1 MMELSGIC
9 REYVVGAETVHALD
23 HVDLTIGAGEYV
35 SIMGPSG
42 SGKSTLLNVLGLLD
56 RPTSGTYRLQG
67 EDVSQLDDDAL
78 AAHRQRHIGFI
89 FQFFHLIPRLTA
101 LENVELPL
109 VLTGAAPRARRE
121 RAAAILE
128 SVGLKARL
136 DHRPDQLSGGERQ
149 RVAIGRALIMQP
161 SYLLAD
167 EPTGNLDTRSGNE
180 IMQILEQLNRDGIAR
195 LDRDSRSRD
204 RRPRP
209 PPPEAARR
217 QDRRRRARA
226 AAVKARDVTRM
237 SLQALR
243 RYPLR
248 TAMMLLAIA
257 IGVAAVVL
265 LTAVGEGARRYVT
278 GQFSSLGT
286 ELLIVL
292 PGRAETAGG
301 GSFKGCSSA
310 RRRAS

>member
-23 HVDLTIGAGEYV
+23 HIDVTIKAGEYV

-56 RPTSGTYRLQG
+56 RPTAGTYRLQG
-67 EDVSQLDDDAL
+67 EDVSSLSDDAL
-78 AAHRQRHIGFI
+78 AGARQRHIGFV

-109 VLTGAAPRARRE
+109 VLTGAAPRVRRE

-128 SVGLKARL
+128 SVGLKARV

-149 RVAIGRALIMQP
+149 RVAIGRAIIMQP

-180 IMQILEQLNRDGIAR
+180 ILQILEQLNRDGIA
-195 LDRDSRSRD
+195 
-204 RRPRP
+204 
-209 PPPEAARR
+209 
-217 QDRRRRARA
+217 
-226 AAVKARDVTRM
+226 
-237 SLQALR
+237 
-243 RYPLR
+243 
-248 TAMMLLAIA
+248 
-257 IGVAAVVL
+257 
-265 LTAVGEGARRYVT
+265 
-278 GQFSSLGT
+278 
-286 ELLIVL
+286 LLIVTHD
-292 PGRAETAGG
+292 PSVGDRAHRHLKLRDGKIVADYA
-301 GSFKGCSSA
+301 KA
-310 RRRAS
+310 QP

>member
-9 REYVVGAETVHALD
+9 REYVVGGETVHALD

-56 RPTSGTYRLQG
+56 RPTAGTYRLQG
-67 EDVSQLDDDAL
+67 EDVSHLDDNAL
-78 AAHRQRHIGFI
+78 AANRQRHIGFI

-109 VLTGAAPRARRE
+109 VLTGAAPRVRRE

-149 RVAIGRALIMQP
+149 RVAIGRAIVMQP

-167 EPTGNLDTRSGNE
+167 EPTGNLDTRSGGE
-180 IMQILEQLNRDGIAR
+180 IMQILEQLNRDGIAV
-195 LDRDSRSRD
+195 LI
-204 RRPRP
+204 
-209 PPPEAARR
+209 
-217 QDRRRRARA
+217 
-226 AAVKARDVTRM
+226 VTHD
-237 SLQALR
+237 
-243 RYPLR
+243 P
-248 TAMMLLAIA
+248 A
-257 IGVAAVVL
+257 IGDRAKRHL
-265 LTAVGEGARRYVT
+265 KLRDGKIVGDVREGN
-278 GQFSSLGT
+278 
-286 ELLIVL
+286 
-292 PGRAETAGG
+292 P
-301 GSFKGCSSA
+301 
-310 RRRAS
+310 

>member
-23 HVDLTIGAGEYV
+23 CVDCTIKAGEYV

-67 EDVSQLDDDAL
+67 EDVSSLDDNAL
-78 AAHRQRHIGFI
+78 AAARQRHIGFV

-128 SVGLKARL
+128 SVGLEKRV

-149 RVAIGRALIMQP
+149 RVAIGRAIVMQP

-180 IMQILEQLNRDGIAR
+180 ILAILEQLNRNGIA
-195 LDRDSRSRD
+195 
-204 RRPRP
+204 
-209 PPPEAARR
+209 
-217 QDRRRRARA
+217 
-226 AAVKARDVTRM
+226 
-237 SLQALR
+237 
-243 RYPLR
+243 
-248 TAMMLLAIA
+248 
-257 IGVAAVVL
+257 
-265 LTAVGEGARRYVT
+265 
-278 GQFSSLGT
+278 
-286 ELLIVL
+286 LLIVTHD
-292 PGRAETAGG
+292 PSVGDRAHRHLKLRDGKIVADYA
-301 GSFKGCSSA
+301 KASA
-310 RRRAS
+310 